1 MTALMTGTE
10 LEAAL
15 KQVGAKRYHN
25 LHPFH
30 ALLHG
35 GKLDRDQVAAWALN
49 RYHYQAMIPVK
60 DATLLARLPNPA
72 LRRIWRQRI
81 VDHDGAHD
89 GDGGIARWLKLTESL
104 GFSNTEV
111 EAGDGILPATR
122 FCVGAYVNFVRE
134 RPLLEAIASSLTE
147 MFSPQIINQ
156 RVSGMLAGYSF
167 VTRETLAYFDKRLA
181 QAPRDAD
188 FAIAYVKTHART
200 AEEQQAVIKALEFKC
215 DVLWAQ
221 LDALHHAYVS
231 PGVPPPGAWRMESQ
245 R

>member
-30 ALLHG
+30 TLLHG

>member
-1 MTALMTGTE
+1 MTALMTGAE

-49 RYHYQAMIPVK
+49 RFHYQAMIPVK

-81 VDHDGAHD
+81 VDHDGEHD
-89 GDGGIARWLKLTESL
+89 GDGGIARWLMLTKSL
-104 GFSNTEV
+104 GFTNAEV

-147 MFSPQIINQ
+147 MFSPQIISQ
-156 RVSGMLAGYSF
+156 RVSGMLAGYAF
-167 VTRETLAYFDKRLA
+167 VTRETLAYFDKRLT

-188 FAIAYVKTHART
+188 FAIDYVKTHART
-200 AEEQQAVIKALEFKC
+200 ADEQQAVIKALEFKC